1 MAGATGCLSAH
12 SGRCDGGEYLGRD
25 GTGSRDRAGGTAVS
39 GRVLERRQLRG
50 EDDDHVDDD
59 LHDGRD
65 DDHRPAEDAVKQA
78 YLDYWKIL
86 DRLGAA
92 PDPDDPALAAR
103 AVDPVLSSVRADL
116 STRKAQGLTI
126 QLPSGSK
133 YAHVI
138 RGTVVNGNSATVS
151 DCFVDDRIQ
160 VAADGTVVNDH
171 VSTAAAM
178 ATLIATGSDW
188 KVSSVQIQ
196 KTGDGDLGCA
206 G

>member
-1 MAGATGCLSAH
+1 MKVREDWSATAANTWVGMGRGLATGLVALLFLAACSSGGSSAAKTTTT
-12 SGRCDGGEYLGRD
+12 S
-25 GTGSRDRAGGTAVS
+25 TTTSTTVATTTTA
-39 GRVLERRQLRG
+39 
-50 EDDDHVDDD
+50 
-59 LHDGRD
+59 
-65 DDHRPAEDAVKQA
+65 PPEDAVKQA